1 MQATR
6 PALPYHPPAPTPL
19 YAAIIPS
26 SPLRSR
32 DMTKFA
38 RIVVAV
44 VVSIALPTLIC
55 PSTKFSA
62 LAWSPQS
69 SSMRSSRPRLGR
81 GGCGNNDAGT
91 RYPFPPSAAVVFVVG
106 GGGPLLSSASSTTED
121 PTSITS
127 TSSASPSPHR
137 PPTQASARKV
147 NLARWLSAKVQDY
160 PELRDV
166 ESLQL
171 SIQMACKTISNLIT
185 PATTDS
191 TAGGGEVGAGGGG
204 VDAAD
209 NSMRRLDRVS
219 KNVLKNALQF
229 TGRLKV
235 VEAPPRDECDV
246 EYDDDC
252 PPPVGRSYSP
262 GVVIAYPLDQYGG
275 GGDSGGDNDVYGG
288 IEGYVRR
295 GGGGRGAPGGGEKRR
310 VRDGQRWIGGGRM
323 GREGGTEHILLAE

>member
-1 MQATR
+1 
-6 PALPYHPPAPTPL
+6 
-19 YAAIIPS
+19 
-26 SPLRSR
+26 
-32 DMTKFA
+32 
-38 RIVVAV
+38 
-44 VVSIALPTLIC
+44 
-55 PSTKFSA
+55 
-62 LAWSPQS
+62 
-69 SSMRSSRPRLGR
+69 
-81 GGCGNNDAGT
+81 
-91 RYPFPPSAAVVFVVG
+91 
-106 GGGPLLSSASSTTED
+106 
-121 PTSITS
+121 
-127 TSSASPSPHR
+127 
-137 PPTQASARKV
+137 
-147 NLARWLSAKVQDY
+147 
-160 PELRDV
+160 
-166 ESLQL
+166 
-171 SIQMACKTISNLIT
+171 MACKTISNLIT
-185 PATTDS
+185 TATTDS

-295 GGGGRGAPGGGEKRR
+295 GGGGR
-310 VRDGQRWIGGGRM
+310 DGGRRRLAACFDPLDGSGNADASICTGTVVSVSLIPSPLV
-323 GREGGTEHILLAE
+323 GRRICIRAHPFFF